1 MLIKVSGPLSLE
13 NKGHVDIEFSAH
25 DACFWNSLHQV
36 RS

>member
-25 DACFWNSLHQV
+25 DACKTEVLLSQT
-36 RS
+36 